1 MADSTDSNHRQQPR
15 TNRPKLQLLIL
26 CLIRLCEPISF
37 TVIFPMVAFMV
48 AGFNPALSDKQ
59 VGFYCG
65 AIESIFSFAQ
75 FSTIIL
81 WGKLSDRIGR
91 KPVILIGLVG
101 VAIST
106 LAFGFSSS
114 FWAMIFA
121 RSIGGILNGNAAVIK
136 SMVAEITTTENQ
148 AVAFSLLPTSYAVGC
163 AIGPLLG
170 GYLSRPA
177 QSFPDSWF
185 GTSPFWQNYPWLLPC
200 AVAAIAPLLGLV
212 MATLWLE
219 ETLVKKKPNNDER
232 QPLLQSEPEIDAQ
245 EPLVPA
251 VPTPSSPTKIRDLL
265 KDQNLLAILMS
276 YSLLSFQ
283 TISLEALIVLFA
295 YTPIK
300 SGGIG
305 FSSADIGL
313 ALSASGVMT
322 IFVQLALFPFLQ
334 RRCGTARLY
343 KICMSAYPF
352 IFVLFPIIHF
362 IARIEVEDCKEGE
375 SGFIGVWIGMW
386 IIMVLKTTANM
397 VFSCNML
404 LVSSVAPSRAVLAT
418 INGLAQ
424 SCASFVRAIGPITAS
439 SLFALS
445 VLHSTILD
453 GNTVF
458 LLFAAIALGAFVVC
472 LNIRDGLEEW
482 RNT

>member
-1 MADSTDSNHRQQPR
+1 
-15 TNRPKLQLLIL
+15 
-26 CLIRLCEPISF
+26 
-37 TVIFPMVAFMV
+37 MVAE
-48 AGFNPALSDKQ
+48 FNPTLSEKE

-65 AIESIFSFAQ
+65 AIESIFSLAQ

-91 KPVILIGLVG
+91 KPVLLIGLLG
-101 VAIST
+101 VSIST

-114 FWAMIFA
+114 FWTMIAA

-136 SMVAEITTTENQ
+136 SMVAELTTTDNQ
-148 AVAFSLLPTSYAVGC
+148 ALAFSLLPTSFAIGS

-177 QSFPDSWF
+177 ERFPHSWF
-185 GTSPFWQNYPWLLPC
+185 GTSSFWQNHPWLLPC
-200 AVAAIAPLLGLV
+200 AVAAIAPLLGFV
-212 MATLWLE
+212 MATLWLK
-219 ETLVKKKPNNDER
+219 ETLIKKNPTNGER
-232 QPLLQSEPEIDAQ
+232 APLLQSATDIDAQ
-245 EPLVPA
+245 EPLAPTA
-251 VPTPSSPTKIRDLL
+251 PTPASPTKIVDLL
-265 KDQNLLAILMS
+265 KDRNLLIILIS

-313 ALSASGVMT
+313 ALSVSGVMI
-322 IFVQLALFPFLQ
+322 IFVQLGLFPFFQKRL
-334 RRCGTARLY
+334 GTARLY
-343 KICMSAYPF
+343 KICMSAYPL
-352 IFVLFPIIHF
+352 IFFLFPIIHL
-362 IARIEVEDCKEGE
+362 IARFEDNNRQEGV
-375 SGFIGVWIGMW
+375 SDFTGVWIGIW
-386 IIMVLKTTANM
+386 IIMILKTTANM

-404 LVSSVAPSRAVLAT
+404 LVSAVAPSRVVLAT

-424 SCASFVRAIGPITAS
+424 SCASFVRAVGPITAS

-445 VLHSTILD
+445 VLHQKFLN
-453 GNTVF
+453 GNSVF
-458 LLFAAIALGAFVVC
+458 LLFASIALGGFLNS
-472 LNIRDGLEEW
+472 LNIQDGREEW

>member
-121 RSIGGILNGNAAVIK
+121 RSIGGILNGWVIK

-148 AVAFSLLPTSYAVGC
+148 AVAFSLLPTSYAAGC

-177 QSFPDSWF
+177 QSFPDSCRN
-185 GTSPFWQNYPWLLPC
+185 SPSPRSCHGNL
-200 AVAAIAPLLGLV
+200 VAR
-212 MATLWLE
+212 

-305 FSSADIGL
+305 FSSA
-313 ALSASGVMT
+313 
-322 IFVQLALFPFLQ
+322 
-334 RRCGTARLY
+334 
-343 KICMSAYPF
+343 
-352 IFVLFPIIHF
+352 
-362 IARIEVEDCKEGE
+362 
-375 SGFIGVWIGMW
+375 
-386 IIMVLKTTANM
+386 
-397 VFSCNML
+397 
-404 LVSSVAPSRAVLAT
+404 
-418 INGLAQ
+418 
-424 SCASFVRAIGPITAS
+424 
-439 SLFALS
+439 
-445 VLHSTILD
+445 
-453 GNTVF
+453 GN
-458 LLFAAIALGAFVVC
+458 
-472 LNIRDGLEEW
+472 
-482 RNT
+482 